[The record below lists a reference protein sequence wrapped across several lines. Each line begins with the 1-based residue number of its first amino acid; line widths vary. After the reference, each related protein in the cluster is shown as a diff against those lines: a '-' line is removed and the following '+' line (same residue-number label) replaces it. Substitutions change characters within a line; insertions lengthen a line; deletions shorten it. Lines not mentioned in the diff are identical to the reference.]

1 MQTVRRFLV
10 LAPVAFVV
18 TTVAYL
24 IYVLARPDGSI
35 DLRLV
40 GIALLV
46 GLVGA
51 AIVLTAVLVVAIA
64 LLRLWGVSNAW
75 AALGLAFGVI
85 AIIQGIDYATI
96 GDDGW
101 RMLTFQVLAGVQ
113 VPGWLTFAVGLLV
126 GDLRN
131 RAARNAVRPAA

>member
-10 LAPVAFVV
+10 LSPVAIGV

-24 IYVLARPDGSI
+24 IYAAVGPGGSI
-35 DLRLV
+35 EPRLV
-40 GIALLV
+40 GAALLV

-51 AIVLTAVLVVAIA
+51 AIVLAAVLAAVG
-64 LLRLWGVSNAW
+64 LLRLWGVGNAW
-75 AALGLAFGVI
+75 AALGLALGVVAVI
-85 AIIQGIDYATI
+85 MGIDYATI

-101 RMLTFQVLAGVQ
+101 RMLTFQAVAGVQ
-113 VPGWLTFAVGLLV
+113 VPAWLTFAVGLLV

-131 RAARNAVRPAA
+131 RATRNAASPAA